1 MCADQQFGTN
11 FHVICEAQT
20 LGNSINVGLTAGHF
34 SVCAYTAGGA
44 SDRRWLKARL
54 IKRLAYL
61 LTWYKFCHVLIEM
74 NYSIVTTGGYTSN
87 ALILRLR
94 THMSNCCFCT

>member
-44 SDRRWLKARL
+44 SDRR
-54 IKRLAYL
+54 
-61 LTWYKFCHVLIEM
+61 
-74 NYSIVTTGGYTSN
+74 
-87 ALILRLR
+87 
-94 THMSNCCFCT
+94 